1 MRAKE
6 QRTKAAERGGV
17 RVGGRSNRCRS
28 RLSHKRSF
36 GYCDRNQVE
45 ASLRYDGQMTS
56 RLPPA
61 AILVT
66 LALTL
71 LTTPAD
77 AQVNVTG
84 TWQPKIWSLRI
95 SLRQEGN
102 RVWGFGG
109 QKDFWFRGQWDGDRL
124 VLVATNFQEKR
135 KDTCKPRGVFTLS
148 GKSVSMLDS
157 VWFQSD
163 TGRTLKGPWVRQS
176 PDPGESVPYPYATE
190 LMYCGTLLTYELQFA
205 SGADALQ
212 GMDWPILA
220 AVAGVLK
227 QDNALKIEVVG
238 HTDSTGD
245 AKANQALS
253 ERRAAAVKQVMV
265 ANYGADANRITTKG
279 WGAEQP
285 IQDNKTP
292 DGRAMNRRVE
302 IVRAR

>member
-1 MRAKE
+1 MQCFYVTIA
-6 QRTKAAERGGV
+6 T
-17 RVGGRSNRCRS
+17 
-28 RLSHKRSF
+28 
-36 GYCDRNQVE
+36 
-45 ASLRYDGQMTS
+45 MTS
-56 RLPPA
+56 RLVSAALAVSCLFATAPA
-61 AILVT
+61 E
-66 LALTL
+66 
-71 LTTPAD
+71 

-109 QKDFWFRGQWDGDRL
+109 QQDFWFRGQWDGDRL
-124 VLVATNFQEKR
+124 VLVANNFQEKR

-148 GKSVSMLDS
+148 GKTVSMLDS

-163 TGRTLKGPWVRQS
+163 TSRTLKGPWVRLS
-176 PDPGESVPYPYATE
+176 PEPGDVTAYPYATE

-205 SGADALQ
+205 SNADTLQ
-212 GMDWPILA
+212 GSDWPILS
-220 AVAGVLK
+220 AVADLLK
-227 QDNALKIEVVG
+227 QNTALQIDIVG

-245 AKANQALS
+245 AKANQGLS
-253 ERRAAAVKQVMV
+253 ERRAAAVKQALVSK
-265 ANYGADANRITTKG
+265 YGADAERVTSKG
-279 WGAEQP
+279 FGAEQP